1 MKPKALR
8 RLIGIILCLTM
19 VFSLTAMAFVD
30 EIDEP
35 VTEEPIEKY
44 QYASSARAD
53 ISISNSGTATFTAN
67 AKGQIGIATRITGT
81 CYLQKMKNGSWTN
94 IKSVQ
99 GTTNS
104 LSLTLSSTKSNLAH
118 GKYRTHAV
126 FKVYS
131 GINYETITVNS
142 SSVYYS

>member
-19 VFSLTAMAFVD
+19 VFSLTAMAFAD

-53 ISISNSGTATFTAN
+53 ISIINSGTATFTAN
-67 AKGQIGIATRITGT
+67 AKGQIGIATKITGT
-81 CYLQKMKNGSWTN
+81 CTLQKYSSGSW
-94 IKSVQ
+94 IKVKSVS
-99 GTTNS
+99 GNTNS
-104 LSLTLSSTKSNLAH
+104 LSLTLNGMKANLAN
-118 GKYRTHAV
+118 GRYRTHAV
-126 FKVYS
+126 FKVFRLRL
-131 GINYETITVNS
+131 I
-142 SSVYYS
+142 